1 VDVSWF
7 NEIVPCG
14 LADKGVTSISKET
27 GKQLSPTMVLPH
39 LVNSFQTLF
48 QKQLVQLEPS
58 RVLSKEL
65 QEKLVL

>member
-1 VDVSWF
+1 
-7 NEIVPCG
+7 
-14 LADKGVTSISKET
+14 
-27 GKQLSPTMVLPH
+27 MVLPH